1 MLFAFATVPDDVKD
15 KVIKD
20 SALFIEV
27 INAGAKVSAV
37 LRTTRLPIAALSKT
51 TGPSAYFSTLF
62 KTIGMSETSGLVWM
76 LHSNPGEPIRYEQ
89 PAQYPV

>member
-27 INAGAKVSAV
+27 INAGAKVSAGLEDNEATNRGLIKNYWTSCV
-37 LRTTRLPIAALSKT
+37 L
-51 TGPSAYFSTLF
+51 FNF
-62 KTIGMSETSGLVWM
+62 V
-76 LHSNPGEPIRYEQ
+76 
-89 PAQYPV
+89 